1 MVMGLIFFLC
11 LKKVKLNIK
20 LFRNEDK
27 FCLLGDDASKFS
39 INIMDIKLR
48 VRTQKLSAQV
58 QNAHN
63 ALLQKN
69 PAIYH
74 MKSSLVKK
82 FSVGTA
88 GSNFKLEISK

>member
-1 MVMGLIFFLC
+1 M
-11 LKKVKLNIK
+11 
-20 LFRNEDK
+20 
-27 FCLLGDDASKFS
+27 LGDDVSKYS

-63 ALLQKN
+63 ALLLKN

-88 GSNFKLEISK
+88 GSSFKLEISKG